1 MQMSEPRISM
11 RFNRRFSATSKSG
24 RVAAWMKETY
34 DDSAPDMMISAVKV
48 LYLPLALA
56 ESGESE
62 AAVQQAIKKSRSIFD
77 ERMRAALEPYFKAEE
92 DSISRNGNVHLLGAM
107 PSAKVN
113 PLKSPSQEAASI
125 REPIESSQE
134 DDFELDES
142 KLFEN

>member
-11 RFNRRFSATSKSG
+11 RFNRRFSATSESG

-34 DDSAPDMMISAVKV
+34 DDSAIDMMISAVKV

-62 AAVQQAIKKSRSIFD
+62 AAVQQAIKKSRNIFD
-77 ERMRAALEPYFKAEE
+77 ERMRVALEPYFKGEE
-92 DSISRNGNVHLLGAM
+92 GGISKNGNAHLLGAM

-113 PLKSPSQEAASI
+113 PVKAPVQEAA
-125 REPIESSQE
+125 PIYTPAQSSQE